1 MSGYPPATLE
11 SVPTNGRPKFTVRVD
26 EDLTDAF
33 IAACPPKDEGGAA
46 QVIRDFMAWYTW
58 QKGARAPKRPPKR
71 AAHDASSEPP
81 DTSS

>member
-1 MSGYPPATLE
+1 
-11 SVPTNGRPKFTVRVD
+11 VPTNGRPKFTVRVD
-26 EDLTDAF
+26 EELTDAF

-71 AAHDASSEPP
+71 PAHDALSTDDSP
-81 DTSS
+81 S